1 MADIIFAKQLRK
13 IRTSKRKTQL
23 ELAGQLHVSDKVISS
38 YERGVRE
45 PDIQTLRR
53 IAIALEVSL
62 DTLLDIRPHLDT
74 DIEAVS
80 KLLCRM
86 PPDVAKNVRNLL
98 ENVNESPQVSPS
110 SEAAQTAN

>member
-62 DTLLDIRPHLDT
+62 DTLLDI
-74 DIEAVS
+74 EAVS